1 MPDFA
6 QLKTPI
12 AFVVILT
19 ILGGMG
25 GAAVGYLMGT
35 YNPAYYRAM
44 FPNVQPQHLDELS
57 VGVGLGVTQGGFGG
71 FIAGI
76 VLAVAS
82 VFANARTRSRDSE

>member
-1 MPDFA
+1 MPDVA

-19 ILGGMG
+19 FLGCLG

-44 FPNVQPQHLDELS
+44 FPDVQPQRLDELA
-57 VGVGLGVTQGGFGG
+57 VGIGLGVTQGSFAGFV
-71 FIAGI
+71 AGI
-76 VLAVAS
+76 VLAVTS
-82 VFANARTRSRDSE
+82 LVANARARSRDAT